1 MPVSEEPAAM
11 TARVTIRNS
20 FTLPARAAGEPG
32 AVESLEVAT
41 LNGQVVVTPFRSRRA
56 DAVRAKL
63 AELGLTDRDVR
74 DAVIRAREAM
84 ATSSRTNENRAPGGE
99 ASGRARSA
107 PPRVVVDTD
116 LVLSALVSSGGG
128 PAALRRGWQRRRFIP
143 LASKAMV
150 DELMGGLARP
160 RFRLSTGEQEDL
172 LFDYLF
178 FCKIVEVPV
187 FPSAIPTGLNPFGVS
202 SLVLAIAGGASCL
215 VADDREL
222 LGLRAEL
229 PCPIFGADDFL
240 AQLEPG

>member
-1 MPVSEEPAAM
+1 MRAK
-11 TARVTIRNS
+11 VTTRNP
-20 FTLPARAAGEPG
+20 FTLPGKAAREPG
-32 AVESLEVAT
+32 PVESLEVAT
-41 LNGQVVVTPFRSRRA
+41 VNGQAIVTPFRSHRS

-63 AELGLTDRDVR
+63 AELDLTARDVR
-74 DAVIRAREAM
+74 DAVSSVRETM
-84 ATSSRTNENRAPGGE
+84 ATSSRTNENRAPDGMA
-99 ASGRARSA
+99 ASRARST

-116 LVLSALVSSGGG
+116 LVLSALVTSGGA

-160 RFRLSTGEQEDL
+160 RFCLSTDEQEDL

-178 FCKIVEVPV
+178 FCKIVELPI
-187 FPSAIPTGLNPFGVS
+187 PPAAIPTGLIPFDVS

-222 LGLRAEL
+222 LGLHAEL

-240 AQLEPG
+240 AQLEPV

>member
-1 MPVSEEPAAM
+1 MPVSGEPAAM
-11 TARVTIRNS
+11 TARVTTRNP
-20 FTLPARAAGEPG
+20 FTLLARAVGEPG
-32 AVESLEVAT
+32 PVASLEVAT
-41 LNGQVVVTPFRSRRA
+41 VNGQAIVTPFRSHRS

-63 AELGLTDRDVR
+63 AELDLTARDVR
-74 DAVIRAREAM
+74 DAVSSAREAM
-84 ATSSRTNENRAPGGE
+84 STSRAKGRRAPDDM
-99 ASGRARSA
+99 AAAHARSA
-107 PPRVVVDTD
+107 PPRIVVDTD
-116 LVLSALVSSGGG
+116 LVLSALVTSGGA

-160 RFRLSTGEQEDL
+160 RFALTTDEQEDL

-178 FCKIVEVPV
+178 FCKFVELPIP
-187 FPSAIPTGLNPFGVS
+187 PSAIPTGLNPFDVS
-202 SLVLAIAGGASCL
+202 YLVLAIAGGASCL

-222 LGLRAEL
+222 LGLHAEL

>member
-1 MPVSEEPAAM
+1 MPVSGEPAAM
-11 TARVTIRNS
+11 MARVTTRNP
-20 FTLPARAAGEPG
+20 FTLPARAAGELGP
-32 AVESLEVAT
+32 VESLEVAS
-41 LNGQVVVTPFRSRRA
+41 LNGQVVVTPFRSQRA

-63 AELGLTDRDVR
+63 AELDLTAQDVR
-74 DAVIRAREAM
+74 DAVIWVREAM
-84 ATSSRTNENRAPGGE
+84 ATSSRTNENRAPDGVA
-99 ASGRARSA
+99 ASRARST

-128 PAALRRGWQRRRFIP
+128 PAALRRRWQRRRFIP
-143 LASKAMV
+143 LASKATV

-160 RFRLSTGEQEDL
+160 RFALTTDEQEDL

-178 FCKIVEVPV
+178 FCKIVEVPIS
-187 FPSAIPTGLNPFGVS
+187 PSAIPTGLNPFDVS
-202 SLVLAIAGGASCL
+202 SLVLATAGGASCL

-222 LGLRAEL
+222 LALHAEL